1 MYMLKR
7 QLESEGIEIILK
19 LSRQPLYVEGN
30 PTQLQQVF
38 YNLAANAKDALKTS
52 VKRKLEFRI
61 KRRKTKAIFEIE
73 DSGEGISPKDLPN
86 IFEPFF
92 TTKALGM
99 GTGLGLSVSDNIVK
113 NHHGSIECKSKGP
126 GKGTLFRVILPL
138 KEN

>member
-1 MYMLKR
+1 
-7 QLESEGIEIILK
+7 
-19 LSRQPLYVEGN
+19 
-30 PTQLQQVF
+30 
-38 YNLAANAKDALKTS
+38 
-52 VKRKLEFRI
+52 
-61 KRRKTKAIFEIE
+61 
-73 DSGEGISPKDLPN
+73 LPN